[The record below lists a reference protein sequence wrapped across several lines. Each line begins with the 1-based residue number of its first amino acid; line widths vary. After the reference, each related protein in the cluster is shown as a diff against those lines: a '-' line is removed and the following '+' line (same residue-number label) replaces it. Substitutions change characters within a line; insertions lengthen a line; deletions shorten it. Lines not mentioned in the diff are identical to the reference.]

1 MHLKIVCCRRTEPL
15 CAVMHARLSR
25 RFLAEL
31 WRETK
36 RIFMSD
42 PDQVV
47 DQDKPDRRI
56 VVTAL
61 GVTQILAWGSTFY
74 LLGVLANPIARDTGW
89 DYDWVISG
97 VSAGLL
103 MAGVVSPRVGRAIS
117 KWGGRRALAL
127 STVLLAAGLL
137 LLGASQSIAWY
148 LAAWLLVGA
157 GMGSGLTDAAFS
169 TLGSIYGDDARSPI
183 TSLTLFAG
191 FASTVCWP
199 LSAYLVEHLGWR
211 GACFTYAA
219 IQIGVALP
227 ILLLAL
233 PGRSFITRST
243 DDEGTRARASLAPSE
258 LPIFALLAGVLTLS
272 AAILSMLGIH
282 LLPLLQAR
290 GLELSMAVGLGAI
303 VGPSQVGARIVEM
316 LAGRRY
322 HPIWTMVASA
332 VLVAIG
338 TGLLYADF
346 PAYSVAIVLYGAGNG
361 LGSVARGTLALAL
374 FGSSRY
380 PMLMGRLAL
389 PILMSMALSPFLGAI
404 AFEAGGANLT
414 LGLIAFLGAAN
425 VLLVGLLWTL
435 STRRPTSG

>member
-1 MHLKIVCCRRTEPL
+1 MTSSV
-15 CAVMHARLSR
+15 AVRGNACFEWFR

-36 RIFMSD
+36 HPFMSD

-74 LLGVLANPIARDTGW
+74 LLGVLANPIVRDTGW

-103 MAGVVSPRVGRAIS
+103 MAGVVSPRVGRAIG

-137 LLGASQSIAWY
+137 LLGASRSIPWY

-191 FASTVCWP
+191 FASTVSWP

-211 GACFTYAA
+211 GACFFAA

-233 PGRSFITRST
+233 PRHSFIAPPRD
-243 DDEGTRARASLAPSE
+243 DDEGARSYARLAPGE
-258 LPIFALLAGVLTLS
+258 LSIFALLAVVLTLS
-272 AAILSMLGIH
+272 AAILSMVGVH

-290 GLELSMAVGLGAI
+290 GLELSAAVGLGAI

-338 TGLLYADF
+338 TELLYADF
-346 PAYSVAIVLYGAGNG
+346 PAYSVAYRAVWCREWPWICRSGHSGARAVWIVPVPDADGAPCAADSN
-361 LGSVARGTLALAL
+361 VD
-374 FGSSRY
+374 
-380 PMLMGRLAL
+380 
-389 PILMSMALSPFLGAI
+389 GAI
-404 AFEAGGANLT
+404 SIPGSDCL
-414 LGLIAFLGAAN
+414 
-425 VLLVGLLWTL
+425 
-435 STRRPTSG
+435 